1 MKEKKSRNINRFF
14 FAIIALLFIFLPF
27 PSYGYEWE
35 TTFGGSGWDSGSSVQ
50 QTSDG
55 GYIIVGNTKPFGS
68 NIGDVYL
75 IKTDAAGNEVWSN
88 TFGGSEDDY
97 GRSVQQT
104 SDGGYII
111 AGATYSYGAGSAD
124 VYLIKTDS
132 DGNEVWSKTF
142 GGSGYDD
149 GWSVQQAIDGGY
161 IIAGNTLSFGAGASD
176 VYLIKTDAI
185 GNDIWSK
192 TFGGSDGDWGRSVQ
206 QTNDNGYI
214 IAGITYSFGPSNISD
229 VYLIKTDS
237 SGNEVWSTTF
247 EGNGSA
253 GGESVQQTRDG
264 GYIVTGKDDT
274 PSGDLYLIKTDIS
287 GNEVWSNTFGGS
299 EDDYGRSV
307 QQTSDGGY
315 IIAGATY
322 SYGAG
327 GADAYLIKTDSDGNE
342 VWSKTFG
349 GSGYDYVES
358 VQQTNDGGYIIAGST
373 GSFGAGNY
381 DVYLIYYMPLPYP
394 DIKANGSDGPLL
406 VTTGENVNISI
417 SLDPGSMAG
426 ELCDWWGILLSSY
439 GTFPIFGFQTSLFNL
454 SPISLFDI
462 KQRSFRT
469 SIPLF
474 RKR

>member
-111 AGATYSYGAGSAD
+111 AGATYSYG
-124 VYLIKTDS
+124 
-132 DGNEVWSKTF
+132 
-142 GGSGYDD
+142 
-149 GWSVQQAIDGGY
+149 
-161 IIAGNTLSFGAGASD
+161 
-176 VYLIKTDAI
+176 TDAI

-322 SYGAG
+322 SYGF
-327 GADAYLIKTDSDGNE
+327 LR
-342 VWSKTFG
+342 
-349 GSGYDYVES
+349 
-358 VQQTNDGGYIIAGST
+358 
-373 GSFGAGNY
+373 
-381 DVYLIYYMPLPYP
+381 
-394 DIKANGSDGPLL
+394 
-406 VTTGENVNISI
+406 
-417 SLDPGSMAG
+417 
-426 ELCDWWGILLSSY
+426 C
-439 GTFPIFGFQTSLFNL
+439 
-454 SPISLFDI
+454 
-462 KQRSFRT
+462 RR
-469 SIPLF
+469 
-474 RKR
+474 R